1 MIFQLFEKSCSVE
14 QQNWDR
20 LARKKVFKLNL
31 LKHLMIRQFFINF
44 ILLIRVNVHDNMASN
59 NSMHSFSEIL
69 IVT

>member
-44 ILLIRVNVHDNMASN
+44 VL
-59 NSMHSFSEIL
+59 SEINKL
-69 IVT
+69 SRLNAKKFIYIIKGD